1 MADPAVV
8 KGPGMLWVM
17 SSISR
22 PDIMDEKTYMK
33 WYDEDHIAEIMETDG
48 IKTAYRY
55 KDVEI
60 GKVDKPYLA
69 FYPMKDLAFTL
80 GPDFK
85 KIRVKSDLL
94 PGSGLC
100 YDLADIDVRY
110 VGLVGK
116 TNYAAPKKESAPY
129 LLLAGVFPSDGT
141 PASEVE
147 KYYDEQIEEISKA
160 KGYMRATRFKLL
172 YARSNAQSR
181 ALKGLPTTDTPPPEP
196 PTWMTLYEFSDE
208 VESEIIEKLRT
219 DKSKKVV
226 ANAKETEARLYKL
239 VVAHGQKNFFE

>member
-33 WYDEDHIAEIMETDG
+33 WYDEDHIAEIMETSG
-48 IKTAYRY
+48 IQTAYRY
-55 KDVEI
+55 KDVDI

-69 FYPMKDLAFTL
+69 FYPMKDLAFTT
-80 GPDFK
+80 GEDFK

-94 PGSGLC
+94 PGSRLC

-116 TNYAAPKKESAPY
+116 TEYAVPKKESAPY
-129 LLLAGVFPSDGT
+129 VLLAGIYPSDDT
-141 PASEVE
+141 PESEVE
-147 KYYDEQIEEISKA
+147 KYYDEQIKELSKA
-160 KGYMRATRFKLL
+160 KGYMRSTRFKLL

-196 PTWMTLYEFSDE
+196 PTRMVLHEFSEEPD
-208 VESEIIEKLRT
+208 SGIRDKLRT
-219 DKSKKVV
+219 DKSNKIV
-226 ANAKETEARLYKL
+226 ADAKETEAILYKL
-239 VVAHGQKNFFE
+239 VVAHGRKNFFE

>member
-55 KDVEI
+55 KDVDI

-85 KIRVKSDLL
+85 HIRVKSDLL

-110 VGLVGK
+110 IGLVGK
-116 TNYAAPKKESAPY
+116 TDYAAPKKGMIPSFIHQKPGLTKIQRVHHISFSLVCTHLRAP
-129 LLLAGVFPSDGT
+129 
-141 PASEVE
+141 
-147 KYYDEQIEEISKA
+147 
-160 KGYMRATRFKLL
+160 
-172 YARSNAQSR
+172 QSR
-181 ALKGLPTTDTPPPEP
+181 MSRSTTTRYAISPESF
-196 PTWMTLYEFSDE
+196 E
-208 VESEIIEKLRT
+208 EKLT
-219 DKSKKVV
+219 S
-226 ANAKETEARLYKL
+226 
-239 VVAHGQKNFFE
+239 HF